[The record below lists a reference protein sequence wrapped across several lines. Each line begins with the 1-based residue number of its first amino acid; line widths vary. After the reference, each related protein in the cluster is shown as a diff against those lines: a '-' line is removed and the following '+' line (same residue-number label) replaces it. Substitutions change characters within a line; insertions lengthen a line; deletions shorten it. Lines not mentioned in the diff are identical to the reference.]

1 MATGGPDSWEFGV
14 AWDGVTYVDESSRLL
29 ADDGKAITITRGAAE
44 WATQPGVLAGALDNS
59 DGRFTPDNPLSPLRA
74 ALPDAPTR
82 MRVVKSGTTYTRHW
96 GRISLASPHLDE
108 QGDYTSLVTPFLSTD
123 VLGQLMGRTM
133 RAEYVERWIATGRTE
148 GVDILPL
155 DRLVRAPRSFS
166 NLGNRGATA
175 RMQDAPNG
183 LGTAATAAPS
193 GIMLD
198 AAVTVTQTNGSGP
211 IVLVELAG
219 SATPVE
225 IVIPFRTADRIK
237 AGKGERYIAQ
247 GLDSAGGEEW
257 SLRLTDNAGVT
268 DLRFYDSTGGSALV
282 YGGFAEAGDSALGD
296 DQWYALRVRLSGATQ
311 TFQLHR
317 IADQS
322 LLFVSTSAGYDVGRT
337 RKIVLGGNRAGRP
350 TQVACTTASYGAVAI
365 KHTGTSVGHVG
376 YLQPGATEP
385 GQTRVDDL
393 RFYADVAATIV
404 GTRSREVA
412 LRSTSGR
419 TVFDSLAELALTT
432 GGAVLASRAAAG
444 TIRFEDSD
452 AVRGAA
458 VVLTIDLEQDAGATL
473 PWAKVG
479 TPSRVTA
486 AHPAGEAIY
495 EDTTRERVD
504 ASIETCAA
512 NDVAAREVA
521 SWVANTGRR
530 LRLTEITVDLAGASN
545 DLWAAVMALEVG
557 DRVRVNLGTASSPL
571 VAQYGWTYVDHWV
584 TGWTERY
591 ARDVAEFDLLLM
603 PADDPVEGV
612 FDDATRGRFGA
623 TRGSM
628 TVTGG
633 TAVGT
638 TGTGTIVVTTTGG
651 APTWSTAAGSYPL
664 DVDWSGERVT
674 VTSPPASATS
684 PQTLT
689 ITARGVAPSVAR
701 VHSTGEPV
709 DVWLEPTF
717 TI

>member
-1 MATGGPDSWEFGV
+1 
-14 AWDGVTYVDESSRLL
+14 
-29 ADDGKAITITRGAAE
+29 
-44 WATQPGVLAGALDNS
+44 
-59 DGRFTPDNPLSPLRA
+59 
-74 ALPDAPTR
+74 
-82 MRVVKSGTTYTRHW
+82 
-96 GRISLASPHLDE
+96 
-108 QGDYTSLVTPFLSTD
+108 
-123 VLGQLMGRTM
+123 
-133 RAEYVERWIATGRTE
+133 
-148 GVDILPL
+148 
-155 DRLVRAPRSFS
+155 
-166 NLGNRGATA
+166 
-175 RMQDAPNG
+175 
-183 LGTAATAAPS
+183 
-193 GIMLD
+193 
-198 AAVTVTQTNGSGP
+198 
-211 IVLVELAG
+211 
-219 SATPVE
+219 
-225 IVIPFRTADRIK
+225 
-237 AGKGERYIAQ
+237 
-247 GLDSAGGEEW
+247 
-257 SLRLTDNAGVT
+257 
-268 DLRFYDSTGGSALV
+268 LRFYG
-282 YGGFAEAGDSALGD
+282 
-296 DQWYALRVRLSGATQ
+296 
-311 TFQLHR
+311 
-317 IADQS
+317 
-322 LLFVSTSAGYDVGRT
+322 DVG
-337 RKIVLGGNRAGRP
+337 
-350 TQVACTTASYGAVAI
+350 S
-365 KHTGTSVGHVG
+365 
-376 YLQPGATEP
+376 
-385 GQTRVDDL
+385 
-393 RFYADVAATIV
+393 TIIGV
-404 GTRSREVA
+404 RSREVA

-419 TVFDSLAELALTT
+419 SVFDALAELALTT
-432 GGAVLASRAAAG
+432 GGAALASRASAD

-452 AVRGAA
+452 AVRGATVA
-458 VVLTIDLEQDAGATL
+458 LTIDLEQDAGATL

-495 EDTTRERVD
+495 EDVTRERVD

-512 NDVAAREVA
+512 DDVAAREVA

-557 DRVRVNLGTASSPL
+557 DRVRVNLGAATSGL

-603 PADDPVEGV
+603 PADDPVEGI

-623 TRGSM
+623 SRGSM

-638 TGTGTIVVTTTGG
+638 TGTGTIVVTTTPG
-651 APTWSTAAGSYPL
+651 APTWSTAPGSYPL

-709 DVWLEPTF
+709 DVWLEPAF